1 MTERTPSMRR
11 VAAKGTRV
19 ECSTRRPKE
28 TDRNRIVSTLE
39 MPIGEGAD
47 VQLPLHPFRMIHR
60 TPLTILAAAA
70 ALCAGGCDREEIRV
84 YSVAKET
91 APAPAPAAPAASSAP
106 APAADAPRPQLAYTL
121 PAGWQD
127 AGSTAMSLANFRI
140 KTDAGEASVNI
151 TPLASMAGQEVL
163 VVNMWRE
170 QVGQKPLAE
179 SELAGTL
186 TPVEIGGEKG
196 QLFEISGLREGQT
209 VRIITAFAHRA
220 GASWFYKLQGPDAIL
235 TAQKPVFVEFLKT
248 VRIKEAGAPAAEV
261 AKVAAPAAPA
271 AAEPESEF
279 KWKVPAG
286 WQTLP
291 AGQMQVAKFAVP
303 ARDGAKAEVFVSV
316 FPSDTGGALA
326 NVNRW
331 RKQLGLE
338 AVDEAGLK
346 ALATPLDAA
355 PGALL
360 VDLKNDARAMLGAI
374 VPRGERWWFYKLMGD
389 AAAVTAEREAFVRFV
404 QSAP

>member
-1 MTERTPSMRR
+1 MIRRT
-11 VAAKGTRV
+11 
-19 ECSTRRPKE
+19 
-28 TDRNRIVSTLE
+28 
-39 MPIGEGAD
+39 
-47 VQLPLHPFRMIHR
+47 H
-60 TPLTILAAAA
+60 LTTLAAATALA
-70 ALCAGGCDREEIRV
+70 AAGCDREEIRV

-91 APAPAPAAPAASSAP
+91 APAPAPGASSAP
-106 APAADAPRPQLAYTL
+106 TPAANTPRPQLAYTL

-127 AGSTAMSLANFRI
+127 AGPTAMSLANFRI

-151 TPLASMAGQEVL
+151 TPLASMAGQEAI

-170 QVGQKPLAE
+170 QVGQKPLADG
-179 SELAGTL
+179 ELAGAL
-186 TPVEIGGEKG
+186 TPVEIGGAPG
-196 QLFEISGLREGQT
+196 QLFEISGQRDGQT
-209 VRIITAFAHRA
+209 VRIITAFAHRD
-220 GASWFYKLQGPDAIL
+220 GASWFYKLQGPDAVL

-261 AKVAAPAAPA
+261 AKVAAPAA
-271 AAEPESEF
+271 AEPEPEF
-279 KWKVPAG
+279 KWKVPEG

-291 AGQMQVAKFAVP
+291 AGQMQVAKFGVP

-331 RKQLGLE
+331 RRQLGLE
-338 AVDEAGLK
+338 PVDDAGLK
-346 ALATPLDAA
+346 ALVAPLDTA
-355 PGALL
+355 PGAIL

-389 AAAVTAEREAFVRFV
+389 TAAVTAEREAFIRFV
-404 QSAP
+404 QTAP